1 MSGLTSQQDE
11 LVLLRKRARRRL
23 IGAIVMSLV
32 ASGVMLRVLD
42 SKPQHEM
49 RPETVDIVSNL
60 PSDSKPATKPAVPA
74 GEASTTPAAGAQA
87 SAKPDS
93 APAVAP
99 EAAASANAAPASAAA
114 PAASLPAAPPPRS
127 RAGCRHAG
135 AAAGQIGGSGQPAVT
150 SQGDTAARA
159 QACTTPG
166 AGQA

>member
-74 GEASTTPAAGAQA
+74 GEASSTPAADAPPA
-87 SAKPDS
+87 SEKTGS
-93 APAVAP
+93 APVPAAT
-99 EAAASANAAPASAAA
+99 AASADTAAPAPASAAA
-114 PAASLPAAPPPRS
+114 PAASQSHR
-127 RAGCRHAG
+127 RHKG
-135 AAAGQIGGSGQPAVT
+135 RWSPESGRVGLRT
-150 SQGDTAARA
+150 VKIRLYRMRWRYRRRR
-159 QACTTPG
+159 
-166 AGQA
+166 

>member
-74 GEASTTPAAGAQA
+74 GEASSTPAADTPPANE
-87 SAKPDS
+87 KPGN
-93 APAVAP
+93 APSP
-99 EAAASANAAPASAAA
+99 AAASANPAAPASP
-114 PAASLPAAPPPRS
+114 PASPASTWHPWSAIS
-127 RAGCRHAG
+127 CRPTRRY
-135 AAAGQIGGSGQPAVT
+135 GSIST
-150 SQGDTAARA
+150 
-159 QACTTPG
+159 
-166 AGQA
+166 